1 MELLILG
8 GLGLAGLQI
17 NKNSKSKNHQYQK
30 LQNMYNKNDAINT
43 LITNYQN
50 KNIYENSFYNYVHND
65 SSEKTDYLYQQAKLP
80 VDVGGVVNY
89 DKIPIQVGPLRG
101 EGSCDN
107 CEAIPINDN
116 NMYMDSQR
124 LNNFQ
129 SNYTENFEEPNV
141 LNASNEGSQL
151 NNSNADINYFHNN
164 EKPISLWDQYTNDYH
179 NNMMPFFGSN
189 VKQNVDVNANMPILD
204 RYTGTNQYKLGKKEI
219 DPLFTPSPNTQNV
232 FGDITYL
239 NNLEDAKKRFIPSLY
254 LQNQN
259 PIEPIMTGPGLNLSP
274 DVVARDGW
282 QEYVRILP
290 RTTNELR
297 VKTKPKISNKG
308 RVIKGQYIVPKQELP
323 QEQFKN
329 RPVLLVENFNGERNF
344 VTTGAQI
351 KPQMDERYFIKPNGR
366 QKYAEIVGTAFA
378 SGSQKAMYRSAVR
391 RSRKANYN
399 NKWSAPLKTE
409 VSQLSTQKQQD
420 SFYAKQTERQNY
432 ENDNPITNLVSE
444 IKKITTY
451 FFDNAKTTNKET
463 TIDEYKHSNI
473 SNTNRG
479 AVVYNPL
486 SIAKTTNKETTIDEY
501 KHSNISNTNR
511 GAVVYNPE
519 SIAKTTINETTLQEV
534 DRSNIANINRGA
546 VVYNPESIA
555 RTTINETT
563 LQEVDRSNISNINRG
578 AVVYNPESIARITI
592 NETTLQEVDRSNISN
607 KNRGNVVYNPESIAR
622 TTINE
627 TTLQEVDRSN
637 ISNKNRGN
645 VVYNPE
651 SIAKTTINETT
662 LHEVERSN
670 ISNKNRGNVVYN
682 PESIAKTTN
691 KETTL
696 LEDYV
701 GIYTNESAQ
710 DGAYKVTII
719 DPRYTS
725 RQDIAKSKKNKYG
738 GIAGYNVPQPMSNEA
753 EQNMTTNALKEKIA
767 RGRAPTKE
775 GVKQIPSSDKQGL
788 LTTYR
793 NSDISTLEYIEP
805 TLREKYAYYFS
816 NEDNNN
822 FEIGDK
828 TRKLEISDP
837 TNMGVITKSKNLTLN
852 QENYIEKQIEPELLD
867 AYRQNPYTKSLHS
880 SV

>member
-1 MELLILG
+1 
-8 GLGLAGLQI
+8 
-17 NKNSKSKNHQYQK
+17 
-30 LQNMYNKNDAINT
+30 
-43 LITNYQN
+43 
-50 KNIYENSFYNYVHND
+50 
-65 SSEKTDYLYQQAKLP
+65 
-80 VDVGGVVNY
+80 
-89 DKIPIQVGPLRG
+89 
-101 EGSCDN
+101 
-107 CEAIPINDN
+107 
-116 NMYMDSQR
+116 
-124 LNNFQ
+124 
-129 SNYTENFEEPNV
+129 
-141 LNASNEGSQL
+141 
-151 NNSNADINYFHNN
+151 
-164 EKPISLWDQYTNDYH
+164 
-179 NNMMPFFGSN
+179 
-189 VKQNVDVNANMPILD
+189 
-204 RYTGTNQYKLGKKEI
+204 
-219 DPLFTPSPNTQNV
+219 
-232 FGDITYL
+232 
-239 NNLEDAKKRFIPSLY
+239 
-254 LQNQN
+254 
-259 PIEPIMTGPGLNLSP
+259 
-274 DVVARDGW
+274 
-282 QEYVRILP
+282 
-290 RTTNELR
+290 
-297 VKTKPKISNKG
+297 
-308 RVIKGQYIVPKQELP
+308 
-323 QEQFKN
+323 
-329 RPVLLVENFNGERNF
+329 
-344 VTTGAQI
+344 
-351 KPQMDERYFIKPNGR
+351 MDERYFIKPNGR

-607 KNRGNVVYNPESIAR
+607 KNRGNVVYNPESIA
-622 TTINE
+622 
-627 TTLQEVDRSN
+627 
-637 ISNKNRGN
+637 
-645 VVYNPE
+645 
-651 SIAKTTINETT
+651 KTTINETT